1 MSSKILKRYIFNR
14 TYIFSLLVEEHGE
27 GKDSGPFIQAAR
39 EPLPRV
45 VQTAR
50 HRSDDINLLVL
61 MKYLS
66 IMKYGATC
74 VSVDDLQRHEKKL

>member
-1 MSSKILKRYIFNR
+1 M
-14 TYIFSLLVEEHGE
+14 EEHGE
-27 GKDSGPFIQAAR
+27 GKDSGPLVQAAR

-61 MKYLS
+61 IQVPIYYEILS
-66 IMKYGATC
+66 DMCI
-74 VSVDDLQRHEKKL
+74 VDDLQRHEKKP